1 MFEIIICEDNPAHL
15 EAMVTYV
22 KNYLVMEEDLPIR
35 LALATPEAAEVVAYA
50 RQTSARQDSL
60 YFIDVRLG
68 EQMSGLDL
76 ARKLRRYQPQAKLVF
91 VTAYEEYLPFTMT
104 YHLEALDYILKD
116 DSHKMRDKIIA
127 CIQTAYERSL
137 VQAQS
142 FPPFVIRKGA
152 QTQVIRSAAINFFET
167 LPAHRIRLV
176 GPDALVEFYD
186 SFKNI
191 EADYPQF
198 VRCHRSY
205 LANVENIQEL
215 DSKERQLTFIDGSAI
230 PFSRERYDQLV
241 EAMANYSN
249 QCPR

>member
-1 MFEIIICEDNPAHL
+1 
-15 EAMVTYV
+15 
-22 KNYLVMEEDLPIR
+22 
-35 LALATPEAAEVVAYA
+35 
-50 RQTSARQDSL
+50 
-60 YFIDVRLG
+60 
-68 EQMSGLDL
+68 
-76 ARKLRRYQPQAKLVF
+76 
-91 VTAYEEYLPFTMT
+91 
-104 YHLEALDYILKD
+104 
-116 DSHKMRDKIIA
+116 MRDKIIA

-186 SFKNI
+186 SLKNI